1 MSPTLFNSEQSFVS
15 FAMDLVA
22 KAVLFLC
29 VVEISGQT
37 NDSKVITNATT
48 VKLVPTTTKR
58 HTHRHST
65 LTTTLTAA
73 QTTAAVYFTDMP
85 DNLQIVT
92 VDPTSQIAYDNLGER
107 TMGKSDVRCDDAKVQ
122 KVMNMLN
129 L

>member
-1 MSPTLFNSEQSFVS
+1 MSTALFNSEQSFVS

-29 VVEISGQT
+29 VVELSGQT
-37 NDSKVITNATT
+37 NNSDVITNATT
-48 VKLVPTTTKR
+48 MKLVPTTTKR

-65 LTTTLTAA
+65 LTTTITAA
-73 QTTAAVYFTDMP
+73 QTTAEVYFTDMP

-107 TMGKSDVRCDDAKVQ
+107 TMGKSDVRCDNAKVQ
-122 KVMNMLN
+122 EC
-129 L
+129 